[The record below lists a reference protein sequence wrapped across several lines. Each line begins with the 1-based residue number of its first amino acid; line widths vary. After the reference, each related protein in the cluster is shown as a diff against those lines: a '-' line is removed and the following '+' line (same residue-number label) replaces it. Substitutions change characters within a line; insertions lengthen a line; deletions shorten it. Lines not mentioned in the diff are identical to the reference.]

1 MSFAFILVEMVKISF
16 FNGDINFRLYHKN
29 KIRKWIFFLL
39 HSENVAIPVNI
50 DFIFC
55 SDQFLLEINQ
65 AYLNHNTF
73 TDIIS
78 FNLSE
83 NNNSIEG
90 EVYISIDRVRENH
103 IIFGSSLQNELY
115 RVIIHGVLHLI
126 GYNDKS
132 RNEIEIMRE
141 LENKYLSIMEI

>member
-1 MSFAFILVEMVKISF
+1 MSFAFILVEMVKINF

-65 AYLNHNTF
+65 AYLNHNTL

-78 FNLSE
+78 FDLSE